1 MRALVLVLDSVGI
14 GYAPDAANY
23 GDEGA
28 NTLGHI
34 FEKLPDLNLPN
45 LCALGLPKIVESV
58 RRALL
63 RKAASTSGQ
72 TPAGSYRASFG
83 KMQER
88 SAGKDTTTVH

>member
-14 GYAPDAANY
+14 GGAPDAAKY

-34 FEKLPDLNLPN
+34 LEQTPDLRLPN
-45 LCALGLPKIVESV
+45 LESLGLAEIV
-58 RRALL
+58 AY
-63 RKAASTSGQ
+63 TSHRSH
-72 TPAGSYRASFG
+72 TTYKGSYG

-88 SAGKDTTTVH
+88 SA